1 MENKSCMRRQKNM
14 KLTPKIVQK
23 SWGFESIFYNDKYC
37 AKTLT
42 INPDQKTSYHYH
54 PIKHEVITV
63 VSGVANVNIDGN
75 DNILEQ
81 NQSVMLAPNTPHY
94 IHNISSKLPLVIAEA
109 STKDNAQDSIR
120 I

>member
-1 MENKSCMRRQKNM
+1 M
-14 KLTPKIVQK
+14 KLIPKIVQK

-42 INPDQKTSYHYH
+42 IYPNQKTSYHYH

-63 VSGVANVNIDGN
+63 VSGIANINISGN

-81 NQSVMLAPNTPHY
+81 NQSVMLPPNTAHY
-94 IHNISSKLPLVIAEA
+94 IHNISSKLPLVLAEA
-109 STKDNAQDSIR
+109 STKDNAEDSIR